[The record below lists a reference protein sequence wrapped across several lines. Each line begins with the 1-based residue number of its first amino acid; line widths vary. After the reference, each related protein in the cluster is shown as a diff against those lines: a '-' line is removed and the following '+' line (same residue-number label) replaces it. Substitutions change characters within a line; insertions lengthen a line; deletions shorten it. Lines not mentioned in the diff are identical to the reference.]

1 MGELAK
7 RLVEVEEILSY
18 LPYED
23 LLKIPE
29 EIWRAIQSEKDA
41 TYVWKYDES
50 LPLKDQNVHK
60 DTIFMLSYLNIKYLL
75 NEEEK
80 KFVKELLEFNE
91 KKKASTSQ
99 IEKNVVN
106 TSVNYNSNEKN
117 EKIEEV
123 KEIVEYKSNFFAKL
137 IDKIKSWFYKF

>member
-1 MGELAK
+1 MKSLRKQLSENETEGENG
-7 RLVEVEEILSY
+7 VFV
-18 LPYED
+18 
-23 LLKIPE
+23 
-29 EIWRAIQSEKDA
+29 
-41 TYVWKYDES
+41 
-50 LPLKDQNVHK
+50 NV
-60 DTIFMLSYLNIKYLL
+60 
-75 NEEEK
+75 